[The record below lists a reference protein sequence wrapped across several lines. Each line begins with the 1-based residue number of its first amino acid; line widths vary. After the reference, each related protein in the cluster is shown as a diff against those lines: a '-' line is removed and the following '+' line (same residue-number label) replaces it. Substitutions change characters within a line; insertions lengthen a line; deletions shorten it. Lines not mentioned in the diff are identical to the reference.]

1 MQNQR
6 PLILASQSPRRR
18 ELMTIA
24 GYTFTSTTADVDETP
39 LPDEAPG
46 DYTLRVGKMKALAVD
61 NHVPANALVIA
72 SDTTVAYENELL
84 GKPADSAEAMA
95 TLRKLRG
102 KQHQVYSSITIL
114 DKTTGEIVQDLAITN
129 LKMRE
134 YTDEEIKS
142 YIATGDPFD
151 KAGSY
156 AIQHKGFNPVALLDG
171 CYANVMGLPLCHLT
185 RSLHQFGINPAHD
198 VPTACQIANEID
210 CPVFD
215 EILGT

>member
-1 MQNQR
+1 MQNRR

-24 GYTFTSTTADVDETP
+24 GYTFNTITADIDETP

-46 DYTLRVGKMKALAVD
+46 DYTLRMGRMKALAVN
-61 NHVPANALVIA
+61 NHVPYNALIIT
-72 SDTTVAYENELL
+72 SDTTVAYGDELL
-84 GKPADSAEAMA
+84 GKPGDSAEAMA
-95 TLRKLRG
+95 TLQKLRG

-114 DKTTGEIVQDLAITN
+114 AKATGEIVQDLAITN
-129 LKMRE
+129 LQMRD
-134 YTDEEIKS
+134 YTDEEIQD
-142 YIATGDPFD
+142 YIDSGDPFD

-156 AIQHKGFNPVALLDG
+156 AIQHKDFSPVARLEG

-185 RSLHQFGINPAHD
+185 RTLRKFGIESTHD
-198 VPTACQIANEID
+198 VPLACQNANDIV

-215 EILGT
+215 EILRK